1 MIRCIHT
8 KCKYPDCDFTCEMD
22 RDDIIKML
30 QEQIESLLV
39 DRETL
44 RGVLWNL
51 YKDAG
56 RIGEYLSPEREF
68 NSACIQACKFGYVDC
83 IHNPEYLRK
92 YHTKWWVELGMP
104 TECRS
109 DCTEDNFCYDDED
122 K

>member
-1 MIRCIHT
+1 MIRCIHN
-8 KCKYPDCDFTCEMD
+8 KCKYPNCDFTCEKD

-30 QEQIESLLV
+30 QKQIEELLE

-44 RGVLWNL
+44 RGILWNL

-68 NSACIQACKFGYVDC
+68 DNACAEVCAHGYTDC
-83 IHNPEYLRK
+83 IHNPEYLRR
-92 YHTKWWVELGMP
+92 YHPEYWVELGMP
-104 TECRS
+104 TECKN
-109 DCTEDNFCYDDED
+109 DEYCYYDDED